1 MSTQAADYIDVI
13 AQLPSGSR
21 LVLYDVAWD
30 EYDRVLDQI
39 GDRSHFLI
47 SYENGRMEIVS
58 PSAKRE
64 KYKNLLHDLVLI
76 LGDELSLE
84 VLSYGSTTL
93 KIKAMKKGAEAD
105 DCFYIQHAADIGNK
119 DDIDL
124 TLDPPPD
131 LVVEIDLIHES
142 TGKLAIYAA
151 LGVPEIWRFDGS
163 DWQILH
169 LSGQEYSGA
178 ESSLAFPFLQPHH
191 LSEFISNSATSGP
204 SQARRNLRSWL
215 RSFT

>member
-1 MSTQAADYIDVI
+1 MRTGILLTLEAGQCYNRDEIDMSTQTIDYVDVI

-30 EYDRVLDQI
+30 EYYRLLEQI
-39 GDRSHFLI
+39 GDRSHFRI

-58 PSAKRE
+58 PSAKHE

-93 KIKAMKKGAEAD
+93 KVKAMKKGAEAD

-151 LGVPEIWRFDGS
+151 LGVPEI
-163 DWQILH
+163 
-169 LSGQEYSGA
+169 
-178 ESSLAFPFLQPHH
+178 
-191 LSEFISNSATSGP
+191 
-204 SQARRNLRSWL
+204 
-215 RSFT
+215 